1 MIRYN
6 ASDVI
11 KKAKQLADLENSDF
25 ISWNESITLL
35 NDAYQNIYQKS
46 INKGNNDFVRVIQTS
61 EKCINLPRDFYQLK
75 ALTIK
80 QDRLYSP
87 ILRRPQNCS
96 FD

>member
-35 NDAYQNIYQKS
+35 NDAYQNI
-46 INKGNNDFVRVIQTS
+46 
-61 EKCINLPRDFYQLK
+61 
-75 ALTIK
+75 
-80 QDRLYSP
+80 
-87 ILRRPQNCS
+87 
-96 FD
+96 

>member
-35 NDAYQNIYQKS
+35 NDAYQNIYQK
-46 INKGNNDFVRVIQTS
+46 
-61 EKCINLPRDFYQLK
+61 
-75 ALTIK
+75 ALIK
-80 QDRLYSP
+80 ETM
-87 ILRRPQNCS
+87 ILLELFKQVKS
-96 FD
+96 V